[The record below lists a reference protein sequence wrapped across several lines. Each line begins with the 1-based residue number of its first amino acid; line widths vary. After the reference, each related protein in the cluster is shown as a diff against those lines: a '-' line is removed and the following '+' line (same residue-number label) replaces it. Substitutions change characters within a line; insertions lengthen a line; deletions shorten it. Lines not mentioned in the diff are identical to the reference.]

1 MGVIEMSLL
10 IKKILQKIK
19 DFETKISNK
28 VDKTQSFNGNLN
40 DLKTTGFYYANGNT
54 QNIPTTG
61 YSHYITVVAYSD
73 NYVLQQATRVT
84 TTLANMKIQQR
95 QCYNGTWTAWQ
106 EV

>member
-1 MGVIEMSLL
+1 MVVIEMSLL

-40 DLKTTGFYYANGNT
+40 DLKTTGFYYANGKA
-54 QNIPTTG
+54 QNIPSAG
-61 YSHYITVVAYSD
+61 YSHYITVSAYND
-73 NYVLQQATRVT
+73 NYVLQQATRAT

-95 QCYNGTWTAWQ
+95 Q
-106 EV
+106 

>member
-54 QNIPTTG
+54 QNIPSAG
-61 YSHYITVVAYSD
+61 YSHYVVVSAYND
-73 NYVLQQATRVT
+73 NYVLQQATRAT

-95 QCYNGTWTAWQ
+95 QCYNGSWTAWQ
-106 EV
+106 DM